1 MDSHIQDSCAQNLE
15 LDTITIIR
23 NLNDKL
29 RRSQK
34 GGQLFVTRGIID
46 LGRDLVPEIINA
58 VSQFDNFNLDN
69 DPYSEHD
76 FGALS
81 VGGHKVFWKIDY
93 YDREMQNASP
103 DPADPSVTTRVLTVL
118 LATEY

>member
-15 LDTITIIR
+15 LNTITIIR